1 MTADS
6 LFTFLNSS
14 CPIGL
19 LPVHSA
25 IMLMHFNKNT
35 PLVSPITTGSRVYTL
50 DFITSVHHSYLGF
63 FVMPDSS
70 SSWIS
75 RSTPFARRLTFLAN
89 SFSSIV
95 KGDCIFLVFLEESRA
110 KGCSGSRLD
119 IRVTNLRKRNGKRSS
134 PNPNSGWY
142 KQELHGQCLSP
153 RTDRGSLQGFRLHF

>member
-6 LFTFLNSS
+6 LFTFFNRSR
-14 CPIGL
+14 PIGL

-25 IMLMHFNKNT
+25 IMLMHFNENA
-35 PLVSPITTGSRVYTL
+35 PLVAPITTGMRVYAL
-50 DFITSVHHSYLGF
+50 DFITSIHHSYLGF
-63 FVMPDSS
+63 FVMSDSS

-75 RSTPFARRLTFLAN
+75 RSTPFARRLMFLAN

-142 KQELHGQCLSP
+142 KQELHDQCLST
-153 RTDRGSLQGFRLHF
+153 RNDIGSLQGFRLHF